1 MRHRPDRT
9 IVRTQVRLRI
19 FVVVACL
26 LAAWLPQTGSAQTD
40 SPPAPSSIS
49 VRITS
54 PLGRT
59 GTPVRVRIVAQIH
72 PANGGKLQ
80 SARFF
85 VDGNLLGEVI
95 GGPPYSVEW
104 ADENPFVRRE
114 IVVQAQDD
122 EGNTGE
128 DKVVLQPF
136 EIVENTQVTAVLVEA
151 AVYSK
156 KGRFVTGL
164 DDSSFSLREDDVP
177 QKLDIVA
184 QEAIPA
190 TFALLVDSSQ
200 SMSRRFDFVREAA
213 GRVVSYLR
221 SRDQVLVAPFSNA
234 IGTVTGPT
242 NDRDTVRDAIS
253 TIAAK
258 GGTAIHDC
266 LIEIAGR
273 LAGVPGRRAVILVTD
288 GYDENSKTSAEEA
301 VEALKKAEVTT
312 YIVAVAGV
320 AGISLKGERMLHA
333 IAAATG
339 GAAFFPR
346 REEDLVEVYDTL
358 TTDAQYRYL
367 VTYTPSNQR
376 LDGKWRRI
384 SLVTKAE
391 GQVVQSRDG
400 YFAPKPPP
408 IRPSLEFT
416 VMDLKS
422 RYLEVTRDDLMVLE
436 DGAEQ
441 TIETFQEAVEPVSIV
456 LALDA
461 SGSMK
466 KVAQT
471 VMDAARAFVLALRP
485 ADSLTVMIFEDKAV
499 LAHAPATNREWSL
512 EAIAQYKADGGTA
525 LYDALYDSLQQ
536 LKGLKG
542 RSAIVVLTDGRD
554 EDRPG
559 KGPGSVH
566 SYEDVLRVLRETG
579 VTTFTVG
586 LGTKIDA
593 PLLQELARLSGGQ
606 AYFPTDVSQLS
617 EQYSRVLE
625 NLSRRYILGY
635 TSTNTARD
643 GSWRKVEIRSRREG
657 VLVAAKSGYFA
668 PDR

>member
-1 MRHRPDRT
+1 MRHRPGRT
-9 IVRTQVRLRI
+9 LFRAQARLRV
-19 FVVVACL
+19 FVAVAWLVVVCL
-26 LAAWLPQTGSAQTD
+26 VLAQTANAQTD
-40 SPPAPSSIS
+40 TPTAPSLIS

-72 PANGGKLQ
+72 PANGGKLL

-85 VDGNLLGEVI
+85 VDGSLVGEVI

-104 ADENPFVRRE
+104 ADENPFARRE
-114 IVVQAQDD
+114 ILVQAQDD

-151 AVYSK
+151 AVYNK
-156 KGRFVTGL
+156 KKRFVTGL
-164 DDSSFSLREDDVP
+164 DESSFNLREDDVP

-190 TFALLVDSSQ
+190 TFALLVDASQ

-242 NDRDTVRDAIS
+242 NDRDTVREAIS
-253 TIAAK
+253 AIAAK

-273 LAGVPGRRAVILVTD
+273 LTGLPGRRAVILVTD

-346 REEDLVEVYDTL
+346 PEEDLVEVYDTL
-358 TTDAQYRYL
+358 TVDAQNRYL
-367 VTYTPSNQR
+367 ITYTPSNQR

-384 SLVTKAE
+384 SLATKAE

-416 VMDLKS
+416 VMD
-422 RYLEVTRDDLMVLE
+422 
-436 DGAEQ
+436 
-441 TIETFQEAVEPVSIV
+441 
-456 LALDA
+456 
-461 SGSMK
+461 
-466 KVAQT
+466 
-471 VMDAARAFVLALRP
+471 
-485 ADSLTVMIFEDKAV
+485 
-499 LAHAPATNREWSL
+499 
-512 EAIAQYKADGGTA
+512 
-525 LYDALYDSLQQ
+525 
-536 LKGLKG
+536 
-542 RSAIVVLTDGRD
+542 
-554 EDRPG
+554 
-559 KGPGSVH
+559 
-566 SYEDVLRVLRETG
+566 
-579 VTTFTVG
+579 
-586 LGTKIDA
+586 
-593 PLLQELARLSGGQ
+593 
-606 AYFPTDVSQLS
+606 
-617 EQYSRVLE
+617 
-625 NLSRRYILGY
+625 
-635 TSTNTARD
+635 
-643 GSWRKVEIRSRREG
+643 
-657 VLVAAKSGYFA
+657 
-668 PDR
+668 

>member
-1 MRHRPDRT
+1 MRHRPGRT
-9 IVRTQVRLRI
+9 VFGTLVRSRTLVL
-19 FVVVACL
+19 VAGL
-26 LAAWLPQTGSAQTD
+26 LIPWLARTATAQTD
-40 SPPAPSSIS
+40 TPPAPSLIS

-72 PANGGKLQ
+72 QANGAKLQ

-85 VDGNLLGEVI
+85 VDGTLLGEVI
-95 GGPPYSVEW
+95 GGPPYAIEW
-104 ADENPFVRRE
+104 ADENPFARRE
-114 IVVQAQDD
+114 IVVQAEDD
-122 EGNTGE
+122 QGNTGE
-128 DKVVLQPF
+128 DKVLLQPF

-151 AVYSK
+151 GVYSK

-164 DDSSFSLREDDVP
+164 DDSSFTLREDDVP

-184 QEAIPA
+184 QEAIA
-190 TFALLVDSSQ
+190 ASFALLVDASQ
-200 SMSRRFDFVREAA
+200 SMSRRFDFVR
-213 GRVVSYLR
+213 
-221 SRDQVLVAPFSNA
+221 D
-234 IGTVTGPT
+234 I
-242 NDRDTVRDAIS
+242 VREAIS
-253 TIAAK
+253 AITTK

-273 LAGVPGRRAVILVTD
+273 LTGVPGRRAVILVTD
-288 GYDENSKTSAEEA
+288 GYDENSKASAEEA
-301 VEALKKAEVTT
+301 VAALKKAEVTT

-358 TTDAQYRYL
+358 TVDAQNRYL
-367 VTYTPSNQR
+367 ITYTPSNQR

-384 SLVTKAE
+384 SLATKAE

-436 DGAEQ
+436 DGVEQ

-512 EAIAQYKADGGTA
+512 EAIAQ
-525 LYDALYDSLQQ
+525 
-536 LKGLKG
+536 
-542 RSAIVVLTDGRD
+542 
-554 EDRPG
+554 
-559 KGPGSVH
+559 
-566 SYEDVLRVLRETG
+566 
-579 VTTFTVG
+579 
-586 LGTKIDA
+586 
-593 PLLQELARLSGGQ
+593 
-606 AYFPTDVSQLS
+606 
-617 EQYSRVLE
+617 
-625 NLSRRYILGY
+625 
-635 TSTNTARD
+635 
-643 GSWRKVEIRSRREG
+643 
-657 VLVAAKSGYFA
+657 
-668 PDR
+668 